1 MAINVDVQ
9 NDKFPYLARQ
19 ICGDIAKAFG
29 YGIDHVYE
37 ADLEFI
43 NFLSHF
49 SIDTLYGEW
58 LDKLGII
65 IGFPRPYL
73 VKPFESFEFD
83 STDFLLDGELHGF
96 STDEPITIDGVDY
109 DRNDGGVLD
118 DIYRDTT
125 NIPVQDNLYRQYLTA
140 VSLLRKTHSIKNI
153 AKVLEVFLSS
163 TRYAI
168 TYKNDEGYVNDIVII
183 LAGTSADYKE
193 SLQLAF
199 DNIFVTPP
207 YIIVDVSI
215 FFDETYTVPEIERI
229 VESVTGS
236 DTGYTVT
243 YSIEHRKAVFTIT
256 LDSSLAQYEN
266 EVRVAVEAHFA
277 GTTDVIII
285 VQVE

>member
-1 MAINVDVQ
+1 M
-9 NDKFPYLARQ
+9 
-19 ICGDIAKAFG
+19 
-29 YGIDHVYE
+29 
-37 ADLEFI
+37 
-43 NFLSHF
+43 
-49 SIDTLYGEW
+49 
-58 LDKLGII
+58 
-65 IGFPRPYL
+65 
-73 VKPFESFEFD
+73 
-83 STDFLLDGELHGF
+83 
-96 STDEPITIDGVDY
+96 
-109 DRNDGGVLD
+109 
-118 DIYRDTT
+118 
-125 NIPVQDNLYRQYLTA
+125 
-140 VSLLRKTHSIKNI
+140 
-153 AKVLEVFLSS
+153 SS

-199 DNIFVTPP
+199 DNIFTTPP

-266 EVRVAVEAHFA
+266 EVRLAVEAHFA